1 MKKYF
6 YCFVLSVI
14 MIATH
19 LQAQN
24 YWLELKVADSTLYYP
39 IADIQKLYFTDIANS
54 NSQIIVHFLDSTFNK
69 TYPLTSIKD
78 IHFSED
84 PAKNEY
90 VITFS
95 FNGIPVTTTFDFSTV
110 SKFEFTSVTSVG
122 EEISFVNITDNYP
135 NPFENNTLIEFS
147 LLSDCHL
154 EIDVYDLF
162 GNVIKNIDN
171 SFFRKGKH
179 TVTWDGTS
187 DGNEDVAPGVYYC
200 TLRSNKGAIINK
212 MLKIR

>member
-1 MKKYF
+1 MKKVY
-6 YCFVLSVI
+6 YCFVLLGL
-14 MIATH
+14 MFTTH

-24 YWLELKVADSTLYYP
+24 YWLELKVADSTQYYP
-39 IADIQKLYFTDIANS
+39 IAEIQKLYFTETANS
-54 NSQIIVHFLDSTFNK
+54 KSQVVVHFLDSTNK
-69 TYPLTSIKD
+69 KYPVTTIKD
-78 IHFSED
+78 VQFSED
-84 PAKNEY
+84 TAQKEY
-90 VITFS
+90 IITFS
-95 FNGIPVTTTFDFSTV
+95 FIGIPTTTTFDFSTV
-110 SKFEFTSVTSVG
+110 SKIEFTSVTSVG

-147 LLSDCHL
+147 LLTDCYL

-162 GNVIKNIDN
+162 GNVIKSIDN
-171 SFFRKGKH
+171 SFYTKGKH

-187 DGNEDVAPGVYYC
+187 NGNEDVAPGVYYC